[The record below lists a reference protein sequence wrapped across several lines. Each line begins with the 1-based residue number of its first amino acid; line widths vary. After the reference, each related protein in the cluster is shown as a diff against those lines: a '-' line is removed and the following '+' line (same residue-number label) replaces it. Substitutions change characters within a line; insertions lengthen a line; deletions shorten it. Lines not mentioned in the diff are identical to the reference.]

1 MVLSVCLSRDRE
13 AYDRRPHRRV
23 RHTKRTSL
31 CDNRPRCR
39 EWSAPVHCPG
49 RDVTVITVALQGIAG
64 DIRSVVSDF
73 APAMAK
79 AVAHVFPDAKHVLDR
94 FHLIQFF
101 TDALRRRRRFLNE
114 ARRHHHVRVIDRALA
129 CRPETL
135 SPEDREVADSC
146 LRERSVHPG
155 PLSRTSTYPICAEG
169 HVPWTGDTSTDRLVG
184 SLSVPSLRASGED
197 REIDPEPRGS
207 DASNDRVQSIE
218 RKDGRNEQQDRAH
231 QTPWL
236 WLSKP

>member
-1 MVLSVCLSRDRE
+1 MSRVNTDYLTRRWNDGFIATPQDSE

-49 RDVTVITVALQGIAG
+49 KGRYGHHGSLQGIAG
-64 DIRSVVSDF
+64 NIRSVVSDF

-79 AVAHVFPDAKHVLDR
+79 AVPHVFPDAKHVLDR

-101 TDALRRRRRFLNE
+101 TD
-114 ARRHHHVRVIDRALA
+114 DG
-129 CRPETL
+129 RPL
-135 SPEDREVADSC
+135 PPASFF
-146 LRERSVHPG
+146 ERG
-155 PLSRTSTYPICAEG
+155 E
-169 HVPWTGDTSTDRLVG
+169 TSTDRLVG

-197 REIDPEPRGS
+197 RKIDPEPRGS
-207 DASNDRVQSIE
+207 DTSNNRVQSIE
-218 RKDGRNEQQDRAH
+218 RKDGRNEQQNQAH